1 LARGTFALGRGIEMP
16 VDGGAGH
23 AEEIRDLLD
32 RALAGIVKLLR
43 ENGLLRVESWSPPTL
58 AAT

>member
-1 LARGTFALGRGIEMP
+1 MP

-23 AEEIRDLLD
+23 AEEIGDLLD
-32 RALAGIVKLLR
+32 RVLAGIVKLLR